1 MSKNDA
7 STGEIRIFADGG
19 SRGNPGPAG
28 IGAVL
33 LDKNGER
40 VGEVSKYIGIA
51 TNNVAEYLAVVYALQ
66 EAVFL
71 GAGGITLNLD
81 SQLVARQLKGEYRV
95 KDQNILK
102 FFDLAVNLLRGFG
115 AVEIFEIPREENKD
129 ADDLVNRAINLKA
142 LI

>member
-1 MSKNDA
+1 MTTRADKA
-7 STGEIRIFADGG
+7 EPLQIFTDGG

-33 LDKNGER
+33 LDEKGKK
-40 VGEVSKYIGIA
+40 VAEVSRYIGDS
-51 TNNVAEYLAVVYALQ
+51 TNNVAEYLAVIYGLQ

-71 GAGGITLNLD
+71 KAGEIVLNVD

-95 KDQNILK
+95 KDQNIRR
-102 FFDLAVNLLRGFG
+102 FFDIALNLFRGFDK
-115 AVEIFEIPREENKD
+115 VEIREISREENTD
-129 ADDLVNRAINLKA
+129 ADALANKAINLKA